1 MQNHPTRDLV
11 PVPPTPHQVVCRD
24 SLTRILLT
32 AASRALRGRD
42 CADIGDEPMLARCGG
57 PDTPQQRHAAV
68 QGANRAC
75 VPIASLA
82 EIDTD
87 EVAGWIVDH
96 YLPRPYPA
104 VVVGSPHGAAVHLA
118 AAAGVP
124 WLPAGFEMAVRW
136 PDGSADDPKAALV
149 HGTAVAARLLA
160 NNPGLTI
167 RQVHDP
173 VTRRMLAGCTVTLHA
188 RWHTLPDPYRQFLST
203 HLQAGGTVLV
213 VRDMRTW
220 PVLDT
225 GAGHTFQLGSPASGL
240 EPDEYLL
247 GGPLI
252 RQALRYADGDAARW
266 KPPSLSCPDGY
277 VETGVEPNL
286 EESIRAWTTKH
297 GANLHRLLYA
307 TPDALSGAVADLY
320 RRWRPQAADRL
331 VVECGRLLDPSQVLR
346 AGLVPYWYESGT
358 SRSAT
363 ALEWWLAG
371 STPFTSIEVLVE
383 PSGVPSAAA
392 ASYRQWTA
400 IAHSGVSG
408 TVDPGAVGDYTTVPT
423 PTRHATHLL
432 RRRPTSSPSEPLP
445 VRTAVD
451 MIGNMATTSEIL
463 LR

>member
-1 MQNHPTRDLV
+1 
-11 PVPPTPHQVVCRD
+11 
-24 SLTRILLT
+24 
-32 AASRALRGRD
+32 
-42 CADIGDEPMLARCGG
+42 
-57 PDTPQQRHAAV
+57 
-68 QGANRAC
+68 
-75 VPIASLA
+75 
-82 EIDTD
+82 
-87 EVAGWIVDH
+87 
-96 YLPRPYPA
+96 
-104 VVVGSPHGAAVHLA
+104 
-118 AAAGVP
+118 
-124 WLPAGFEMAVRW
+124 
-136 PDGSADDPKAALV
+136 
-149 HGTAVAARLLA
+149 
-160 NNPGLTI
+160 
-167 RQVHDP
+167 
-173 VTRRMLAGCTVTLHA
+173 MLAGCTVTLHA
-188 RWHTLPDPYRQFLST
+188 RWHTLPDPYRRFLST
-203 HLQAGGTVLV
+203 CLQPGGTVLV

-225 GAGHTFQLGSPASGL
+225 GTGHTFQLGTPASGL

-286 EESIRAWTTKH
+286 EESIRAWTGKH
-297 GANLHRLLYA
+297 GAALHRLLYA

-320 RRWRPQAADRL
+320 RPWRPQPTDRL
-331 VVECGRLLDPSQVLR
+331 VVECGRLLDPTQVLR
-346 AGLVPYWYESGT
+346 AGLVPYWCESGT

-371 STPFTSIEVLVE
+371 SRPFASIDVLVE

-400 IAHSGVSG
+400 IAHSGASG
-408 TVDPGAVGDYTTVPT
+408 TVDPGAVGDYTTSPT

-432 RRRPTSSPSEPLP
+432 RRHPTSSPTPPLP

-451 MIGNMATTSEIL
+451 LIGNMATTSELL